1 MGWRGVFYSLFFL
14 LNLVESS
21 TRSGKMWSLNLHAAS
36 AIAFSWP
43 IYSASIFVTVAVLL
57 SMYLIFEHL
66 AAYNQPEVYSCSPL
80 DLYLFSISLSLSWVC
95 VLFLWCYALYVQ
107 SPMLFPCCFLYTDNL
122 VLSLWLG
129 SFHLILSFVL

>member
-80 DLYLFSISLSLSWVC
+80 DLYLFSISLSLSLGYVC
-95 VLFLWCYALYVQ
+95 FSFDAICDPCY
-107 SPMLFPCCFLYTDNL
+107 FLYTDNL

-129 SFHLILSFVL
+129 LFHLILSFVL

>member
-80 DLYLFSISLSLSWVC
+80 DLYLFSISLSLSLSLSLSGMC
-95 VLFLWCYALYVQ
+95 VIPLMLYD
-107 SPMLFPCCFLYTDNL
+107 PCCFLYTDNL

>member
-21 TRSGKMWSLNLHAAS
+21 TRSGKMWSLNLHAES

-43 IYSASIFVTVAVLL
+43 IYSASIFVAVAVLL

-80 DLYLFSISLSLSWVC
+80 DLYLFSISLSLSLLGVC
-95 VLFLWCYALYVQ
+95 VIPFVLRSVCTVTYAI
-107 SPMLFPCCFLYTDNL
+107 PMLLFIYR
-122 VLSLWLG
+122 
-129 SFHLILSFVL
+129 